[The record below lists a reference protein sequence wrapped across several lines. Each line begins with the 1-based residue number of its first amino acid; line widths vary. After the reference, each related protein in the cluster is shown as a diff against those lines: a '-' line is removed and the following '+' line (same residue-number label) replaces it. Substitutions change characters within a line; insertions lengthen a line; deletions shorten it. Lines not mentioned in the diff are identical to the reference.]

1 MCKAVL
7 IADNAVKIYVHRRLR
22 IPEYSDAL
30 GIDYILGRNFMILYL
45 REVIC

>member
-7 IADNAVKIYVHRRLR
+7 IVDYAVNIYVHRRLR
-22 IPEYSDAL
+22 ILEYSDAL
-30 GIDYILGRNFMILYL
+30 GIDYILGRNFMVLYL